1 MTEVKQKQQEIL
13 NYQQRLKAMSS
24 ELIISEEKQRRAI
37 AADLHDHVGQLLAS
51 SRMQIAAI
59 DARMSKEAIFD
70 ELNHISAGLLG
81 AIKATRRAIFELSPP
96 QLNEIGLVAALADW
110 MGEEVEVKHGI
121 KAVIMGDDKRFDISN
136 EERYLLFRC
145 VRELMINVIKHAQAN
160 KVALR
165 IVEENDLLT
174 IGVEDNGIGMD
185 RTRDLKDPKHSGF
198 GLFSIEERIQNVG
211 GSMDINSKLGSG
223 TKITLFLPI
232 KR

>member
-1 MTEVKQKQQEIL
+1 
-13 NYQQRLKAMSS
+13 
-24 ELIISEEKQRRAI
+24 
-37 AADLHDHVGQLLAS
+37 
-51 SRMQIAAI
+51 MQIAAI